1 MCIITVNCL
10 EFFCDLFKNK
20 EVSSVGDMVF
30 NENTAK
36 NEKKYILLYERFKKL
51 ISEGSLR
58 PGDKL
63 PSVRACADSFSLSRT
78 TVETAYSLLSAE
90 GYIVAKSQSGYY
102 VSSIDFSLL
111 SSPEAQKMKT
121 DKSEKAIQYDLVSS
135 SGDKDSFN
143 FALWRRYIKSALRQD
158 ERLLSYGEAQGEYD
172 LREAICSYVNKQR
185 GVICSPDQIVIAAGT
200 QSLIAIL
207 CAITKEKRNVT
218 FLGPQFAQGKAVF
231 EDHGKSVGSAQY
243 DALSQI
249 PCGSTIYASPSHI
262 DVWGSVLKMDKRA
275 ELLGFAKDNDCLIIE
290 DDYDSEFRY
299 YQRLVPSLQ
308 SLDSEG
314 RVVYIG
320 TFSKLLIPS
329 IRISFMV
336 LPTTLSDEYKKR
348 GRYYN
353 QTASKTEQIAL
364 CQYLRDGHLSYQI
377 RKQQKQYATKSKAVC
392 ARAEQM
398 FGDRL
403 IFERC
408 EAGYLIKIRMKT
420 DLSSQELT
428 EKALKRG
435 IKIKPAGRNG
445 EYSQLLISVTGF
457 DIENCD
463 DMLKT
468 LGSALL
474 T

>member
-1 MCIITVNCL
+1 M
-10 EFFCDLFKNK
+10 
-20 EVSSVGDMVF
+20 
-30 NENTAK
+30 ENIPAGE
-36 NEKKYILLYERFKKL
+36 NGLNSEKKYIQLYEKFKKL
-51 ISEGSLR
+51 ITEGRLR

-102 VSSIDFSLL
+102 VSSIDFSFLA
-111 SSPEAQKMKT
+111 SPEAQKKKMN
-121 DKSEKAIQYDLVSS
+121 EKEHRIKYDLVSS

-143 FALWRRYIKSALRQD
+143 FALWRRYVKSALRQD
-158 ERLLSYGEAQGEYD
+158 ERLLSYGEVQGEYD
-172 LREAICSYVNKQR
+172 LRDAICTYVNRQR
-185 GVICSPDQIVIAAGT
+185 GVICSPEQIVIAAGT

-207 CAITKEKRNVT
+207 CAITQSKRNVT
-218 FLGPQFAQGKAVF
+218 FLGPQFAQGTAVF
-231 EDHGKSVGSAQY
+231 EDHGKNVSTAQY
-243 DALSQI
+243 NELSQI
-249 PCGSTIYASPSHI
+249 PYGAIIYASPSHI
-262 DVWGSVLKMDKRA
+262 DIWGSVLKVDKRA
-275 ELLGFAKDNDCLIIE
+275 ELLGFAKENNCLIIE

-299 YQRLVPSLQ
+299 YQRSIPSLQ
-308 SLDSEG
+308 SLDSDG

-336 LPTTLSDEYKKR
+336 LPSSLSKEYQKR

-377 RKQQKQYATKSKAVC
+377 RKQQKQYITKSKTVC
-392 ARAEQM
+392 SHAEQL
-398 FGDRL
+398 FRDFL

-408 EAGYLIKIRMKT
+408 EAGYLIRIKVKS
-420 DLSSQELT
+420 DLTSEELT
-428 EKALKRG
+428 ERAFGKG
-435 IKIKPAGRNG
+435 IKIKPAGREG
-445 EYSQLLISVTGF
+445 GYSLLLISVAGF
-457 DIENCD
+457 EIEKCD

-468 LGSALL
+468 LGFALL
-474 T
+474 D

>member
-1 MCIITVNCL
+1 M
-10 EFFCDLFKNK
+10 
-20 EVSSVGDMVF
+20 
-30 NENTAK
+30 NTIFDFSDK
-36 NEKKYILLYERFKKL
+36 NEKKYILLYDYFKTL
-51 ISEGSLR
+51 IIQGRLR
-58 PGDKL
+58 PNDKL
-63 PSVRACADSFSLSRT
+63 PSVRACSQSFSLSRT

-90 GYIVAKSQSGYY
+90 GYIIAKSQSGYY
-102 VSSIDFSLL
+102 VSSIDFSHL
-111 SSPEAQKMKT
+111 SSPEAKTMKF
-121 DKSEKAIQYDLVSS
+121 DKQEHRIDYDLVSS

-172 LREAICSYVNKQR
+172 LREAICSYVNSQR
-185 GVICSPDQIVIAAGT
+185 GVICSPEQIVIAAGT

-207 CAITKEKRNVT
+207 CAITKTKRNVT

-231 EDHGKSVGSAQY
+231 EDHGKDVSSTDYDSLTDIPGGS
-243 DALSQI
+243 I
-249 PCGSTIYASPSHI
+249 IYVSPSHI
-262 DVWGSVLKMDKRA
+262 DIWGSVLKMDKRA
-275 ELLGFAKDNDCLIIE
+275 ELLGFAREQDCLIIE

-336 LPTTLSDEYKKR
+336 LPLSLATEYKKR
-348 GRYYN
+348 GSYYN

-377 RKQQKQYATKSKAVC
+377 RKQQKQYIAKSKYLC
-392 ARAEQM
+392 SQAEQL
-398 FGDRL
+398 FGDTL

-408 EAGYLIKIRMKT
+408 EAGYLIKIKVKT
-420 DLSSQELT
+420 DLSSEELRD
-428 EKALKRG
+428 KALKEG
-435 IKIKPAGRNG
+435 IKIKPAGR
-445 EYSQLLISVTGF
+445 EDEQSLLLISVAGLE
-457 DIENCD
+457 IENCD
-463 DMLKT
+463 DVLDK
-468 LGSALL
+468 LGSALIN
-474 T
+474 

>member
-1 MCIITVNCL
+1 MGEPIFHD
-10 EFFCDLFKNK
+10 EKMKNK
-20 EVSSVGDMVF
+20 
-30 NENTAK
+30 
-36 NEKKYILLYERFKKL
+36 KKYILLYERFKKL
-51 ISEGSLR
+51 ISDGSLR

-63 PSVRACADSFSLSRT
+63 PSVRACAESFSLSRT

-90 GYIVAKSQSGYY
+90 GYIIAKSQSGYY
-102 VSSIDFSLL
+102 VSSIDFSRL
-111 SSPEAQKMKT
+111 SSPEAQTMKT
-121 DKSEKAIQYDLVSS
+121 DKTKSEIKYDLVSS

-172 LREAICSYVNKQR
+172 LREAICSYVNRQR
-185 GVICSPDQIVIAAGT
+185 GVICSPEQIVIAAGT

-207 CAITKEKRNVT
+207 CAITKARQNVT

-231 EDHGKSVGSAQY
+231 EDHGKKVSSAQY

-249 PCGSTIYASPSHI
+249 PYGSIIYASPSHI

-275 ELLGFAKDNDCLIIE
+275 ELLGFSKDNDCLIIE

-336 LPTTLSDEYKKR
+336 LPTVLSDEYKKC

-377 RKQQKQYATKSKAVC
+377 RKQQKQYMAKSRSIC

-398 FGDRL
+398 FGDL
-403 IFERC
+403 LLFERC
-408 EAGYLIKIRMKT
+408 EAGYLIKVKMKT

-428 EKALKRG
+428 EKALKKG
-435 IKIKPAGRNG
+435 IKIKPAGRDG
-445 EYSQLLISVTGF
+445 EYSLLLLSVTGF
-457 DIENCD
+457 EIENCD

-474 T
+474 N